1 MQQFCTMN
9 KNHVSGYS
17 VQHRLAKHLTFMV
30 AYGMKPADALAKLG
44 LSEAEAQRIATA
56 HRDRYPL
63 LHEALSCNS

>member
-1 MQQFCTMN
+1 MFPATASN
-9 KNHVSGYS
+9 TDWPSD
-17 VQHRLAKHLTFMV
+17 LTFMV